1 MLLELAIGDRKMEY
15 DELGKLSPF
24 HLDVIRETVN
34 IGAGNAATA
43 LSQLLG
49 SAVTMDVPKA
59 ELVSVYELTDRYASP
74 TVLVC
79 AVYLRFEGEI
89 SGNMLW
95 IMSEDT
101 AQELVR
107 ILVKKDLGDLPQEQI
122 DQIADSL
129 LVEVGNIVLSS
140 FLNAIST
147 MTNSTLPVTVP
158 AIAHDMLGAILDL
171 LAAYYGMMGEVAI
184 VSETK
189 LCVAESK
196 NSIGGHVM
204 LLPDPQSLSTLLSKL
219 GVL

>member
-1 MLLELAIGDRKMEY
+1 MGHNELEG
-15 DELGKLSPF
+15 LSSF

-43 LSQLLG
+43 LSQLVG

-59 ELVSVYELTDRYASP
+59 ELVSIYELADRYTSP
-74 TVLVC
+74 TKIVS
-79 AVYLRFEGEI
+79 AVYLRFEGEF

-95 IMSEDT
+95 IMSDDI
-101 AQELVR
+101 AKELVR
-107 ILVKKDLGDLPQEQI
+107 MLIAKDFGDLSQDQM

-140 FLNAIST
+140 FLNAISA
-147 MTNSTLPVTVP
+147 MINCPLPVTVP

-171 LAAYYGMMGEVAI
+171 LAAYYGMVGEVAI
-184 VSETK
+184 ISETQ
-189 LCVAESK
+189 LRVAGNESPL
-196 NSIGGHVM
+196 SGHVM
-204 LLPDPQSLSTLLSKL
+204 LLPDPQCLSVLLSKL

>member
-1 MLLELAIGDRKMEY
+1 MEY
-15 DELGKLSPF
+15 NELEGLSSF

-49 SAVTMDVPKA
+49 SVVTMDVPKA
-59 ELVSVYELTDRYASP
+59 ELVSIYDISDRYASP
-74 TVLVC
+74 TELVC

-95 IMSEDT
+95 IMNEEVSG
-101 AQELVR
+101 Q
-107 ILVKKDLGDLPQEQI
+107 LVKVLAKKNLGNISVEQLNEVT
-122 DQIADSL
+122 DSL

-140 FLNAIST
+140 FLNAISS
-147 MTNSTLPVTVP
+147 MINSSLPVTVP

-171 LAAYYGMMGEVAI
+171 LAAYYGMVGDVAI
-184 VSETK
+184 VSEANLRIMDYETPM
-189 LCVAESK
+189 
-196 NSIGGHVM
+196 NGHVM
-204 LLPDPQSLSTLLSKL
+204 LLPDPQSLSMLLSKL

>member
-1 MLLELAIGDRKMEY
+1 MEY
-15 DELGKLSPF
+15 NELEGLSSF

-49 SAVTMDVPKA
+49 SVVTMDVPKA
-59 ELVSVYELTDRYASP
+59 ELVSIYDISDRYASP
-74 TVLVC
+74 TELVC

-95 IMSEDT
+95 IMNEEVSG
-101 AQELVR
+101 Q
-107 ILVKKDLGDLPQEQI
+107 LVKVLAKKNLGNISVEQLNEVT
-122 DQIADSL
+122 DSL

-140 FLNAIST
+140 FLNAISS
-147 MTNSTLPVTVP
+147 MINSSLPVTVP

-171 LAAYYGMMGEVAI
+171 LAAYYGMVGDVAI
-184 VSETK
+184 VSETN
-189 LCVAESK
+189 LRIMDYETPM
-196 NSIGGHVM
+196 NGHVM
-204 LLPDPQSLSTLLSKL
+204 LLPDPQSLSMLLSKL

>member
-1 MLLELAIGDRKMEY
+1 MEY
-15 DELGKLSPF
+15 NELEGLSSF

-49 SAVTMDVPKA
+49 SVVAMDVPKA
-59 ELVSVYELTDRYASP
+59 ELVSIYDLSDRYASP
-74 TVLVC
+74 TELVC

-95 IMSEDT
+95 IMNEEVSG
-101 AQELVR
+101 Q
-107 ILVKKDLGDLPQEQI
+107 LVKVLAKKNLGNISVEQLNEVT
-122 DQIADSL
+122 DSL

-140 FLNAIST
+140 FLNAISS
-147 MTNSTLPVTVP
+147 MINSSLPVTVP

-171 LAAYYGMMGEVAI
+171 LAAYYGMVGDVAI
-184 VSETK
+184 VSEANLRIMDYETPM
-189 LCVAESK
+189 
-196 NSIGGHVM
+196 NGHVM
-204 LLPDPQSLSTLLSKL
+204 LLPDPQSLSMLLSKL